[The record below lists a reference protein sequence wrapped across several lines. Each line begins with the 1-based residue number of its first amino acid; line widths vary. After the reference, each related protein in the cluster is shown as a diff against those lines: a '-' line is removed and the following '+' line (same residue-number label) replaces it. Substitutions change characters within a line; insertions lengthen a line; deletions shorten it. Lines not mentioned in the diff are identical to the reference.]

1 MLNKGYRKREFQ
13 YILFIIP
20 ALVIVTIFFLYPVIS
35 TLFYSFTDLKGV
47 GSSWSFN
54 GVDNY
59 KKLFATKEFW
69 NALKNNLY
77 FTIIVTVLQSL
88 IAFVLALA
96 LDANLKAKNV
106 FRTYFFAPVVISS
119 VAISFIW
126 VFMYDPNTGVIN
138 ELLEMVGLGVLKQNW
153 LGDKKI
159 AMFSIAL
166 VQIWQ
171 WVGFE
176 MVIFMAGLNNVPRES
191 YEVAKVE
198 GSSYLYTLIHVV
210 IPQIKPTILMAIV
223 LTTIGCFKVFDIVFI
238 MTNGGPNH
246 ATEVLAQLLYEYAFK
261 FGKMGFASAI
271 SMVLLLV
278 IMVVGFGQMYL
289 LRDKE

>member
-1 MLNKGYRKREFQ
+1 MNHM
-13 YILFIIP
+13 II
-20 ALVIVTIFFLYPVIS
+20 IYFFLYPVLS
-35 TLFYSFTDLKGV
+35 TLFYSFTDLKGA
-47 GSSWSFN
+47 GSSWNFS
-54 GVDNY
+54 GLDNY
-59 KKLFATKEFW
+59 KKLFETREFM

-77 FTIIVTVLQSL
+77 FTVVVTVLQSF
-88 IAFVLALA
+88 ISFVLALA
-96 LDANLKAKNV
+96 LEANLKAKNF

-138 ELLEMVGLGVLKQNW
+138 AVLENVGLGALKQNW
-153 LGDKKI
+153 LGDKRI

-171 WVGFE
+171 WAGFE

-198 GSSYLYTLIHVV
+198 GASYFYTLLHVV
-210 IPQIKPTILMAIV
+210 IPQIQPAILMAIV

-271 SMVLLLV
+271 SAILLLV
-278 IMVVGFGQMYL
+278 IMAVGFGQMYL
-289 LRDKE
+289 FRDKE